1 MGEYFPA
8 PQFSKN
14 ESLWPTYFWQ
24 RFKRF
29 VGLDRQEEVD
39 WAQDTTYS
47 KSLITGSTTITM
59 IFWGKFDN
67 HVIDME
73 NHGNRGQ
80 SCVLFNEPE
89 IHYLPRFFIIF
100 GNDDF
105 GTNLGTAV

>member
-67 HVIDME
+67 HVIDL
-73 NHGNRGQ
+73 N
-80 SCVLFNEPE
+80 
-89 IHYLPRFFIIF
+89 FIYPKTSFHKYNQIS
-100 GNDDF
+100 
-105 GTNLGTAV
+105 LL

>member
-1 MGEYFPA
+1 
-8 PQFSKN
+8 
-14 ESLWPTYFWQ
+14 
-24 RFKRF
+24 
-29 VGLDRQEEVD
+29 
-39 WAQDTTYS
+39 
-47 KSLITGSTTITM
+47 M

-80 SCVLFNEPE
+80 SCVLFNEPTK
-89 IHYLPRFFIIF
+89 IFIIF